1 MENNIYLFKGEIEKK
16 SNISQKKSKHKP
28 RIKRKLIKTE
38 TMTK

>member
-1 MENNIYLFKGEIEKK
+1 VKLKKK

-28 RIKRKLIKTE
+28 RIKRKWIKTK